1 MKIVYCNMNFLNSR
15 LIRCGTPVP
24 KCNADLEGLLGQSV
38 AIAVVEDPGA
48 ASSCSPMHAKEFQTL
63 SESTLDT
70 NFIEASL
77 IDEVV
82 EFVDVPTDVHPIV
95 EVSCGTSC
103 CPLCFDVFLE
113 CFCEVVVQTE
123 VFFGLCNTYLKS
135 VSKTTMEVLQLTF
148 TLLSLSWTIF
158 QI

>member
-1 MKIVYCNMNFLNSR
+1 MHCNTIFFARM
-15 LIRCGTPVP
+15 IRCETPVP
-24 KCNADLEGLLGQSV
+24 KCNLDLEGLLGQSV

-48 ASSCSPMHAKEFQTL
+48 ATSCSPMHDAKEFQTL

-103 CPLCFDVFLE
+103 CPLCFMYFFGFV
-113 CFCEVVVQTE
+113 VVVQKRS
-123 VFFGLCNTYLKS
+123 LKH
-135 VSKTTMEVLQLTF
+135 L
-148 TLLSLSWTIF
+148 
-158 QI
+158 